1 MAILEELGL
10 TPHVHRGIGVDVG
23 GTKIAAA
30 LVDSD
35 GRITH
40 RVQRATDVSGVE
52 ATLTSIQ
59 AAIEA
64 VLADAGPTASDI
76 VGVGLGIPGK
86 VDPVRGL
93 GLLSVNL
100 GWRDAPVVATL
111 EAALGVPCRIEN
123 DVSVGALGEARYGAG
138 RGRDSLVY
146 LSLGTGVAAR
156 TVIEGRLYRGA
167 GGLAGEL
174 GHLVAD
180 PDSLPC
186 KCGARGCLEAIASGP
201 GIAARAQQAV
211 DAGAATTLRELAAG
225 GPVTTRM
232 VFAAADAGDALA
244 QAIVERTGQYLGRAV
259 EDLIMLYDPDIVVL
273 GGGLAQA
280 GNRLTAAIVR
290 ELDRLAAES
299 YVFRDMWQPERL
311 AVSALGPDVAL
322 LGAAALA
329 L

>member
-1 MAILEELGL
+1 MPTPTDSPL
-10 TPHVHRGIGVDVG
+10 TPDWRCAIGVDVG

-30 LVDSD
+30 LIDAD

-40 RVQRATDVSGVE
+40 RVQRATDVSGVD
-52 ATLTSIQ
+52 ATLASIR

-64 VLADAGPTASDI
+64 VLAAAGPTARGA

-86 VDPVRGL
+86 VDPARGL

-100 GWRDAPVVATL
+100 AWRDAPVVATL
-111 EAALGVPCRIEN
+111 EAALRLPCRIEN

-138 RGRDSLVY
+138 RGRASLVY

-156 TVIEGRLYRGA
+156 VVIDGRLYRGA
-167 GGLAGEL
+167 GGLAGEI
-174 GHLVAD
+174 GHLVFD
-180 PDSLPC
+180 PASLPC

-211 DAGAATTLRELAAG
+211 DAGMPTALRDMAAAA
-225 GPVTTRM
+225 PVTTRM
-232 VFAAADAGDALA
+232 VFAAADAGDSVALA
-244 QAIVERTGQYLGRAV
+244 VIERTGQYLGRAV
-259 EDLIMLYDPDIVVL
+259 EHLIMLYDPDLVVL

-280 GNRLTAAIVR
+280 SDRLTIAIVG

-299 YVFRDMWQPERL
+299 YVFRDMWRPDRL
-311 AVSALGPDVAL
+311 AASALGPDVAL

>member
-1 MAILEELGL
+1 MATMNTSPL
-10 TPHVHRGIGVDVG
+10 TERRAAIGVDVG

-30 LVDSD
+30 VVDAS
-35 GRITH
+35 GRLTH
-40 RVQRATDVSGVE
+40 RVQRATDVSGVD
-52 ATLTSIQ
+52 ATLASIR

-64 VLADAGPTASDI
+64 VLADAGPTAGD
-76 VGVGLGIPGK
+76 VGGVGLGIPGK
-86 VDPVRGL
+86 VDPVSGV

-111 EAALGVPCRIEN
+111 EAALGLPCRIEN

-138 RGRDSLVY
+138 RDRQSLVY

-156 TVIEGRLYRGA
+156 VVIDGRLYRGA
-167 GGLAGEL
+167 GGMAGEI
-174 GHLVAD
+174 GHLVSD
-180 PDSLPC
+180 PDSLLC

-211 DAGAATTLRELAAG
+211 DARTPTALRDMAAG

-232 VFAAADAGDALA
+232 VFAAADAGDEVA
-244 QAIVERTGQYLGRAV
+244 QTIVERTGQYLGGAV
-259 EDLIMLYDPDIVVL
+259 KTLIMLYDPEIVVL

-280 GNRLTAAIVR
+280 GNRLTAAIIR
-290 ELDRLAAES
+290 EVDRLAAES
-299 YVFRDMWQPERL
+299 YVFRDLWRPDRL
-311 AVSALGPDVAL
+311 AVSVLGPDVAL

>member
-1 MAILEELGL
+1 MATMNTSPL
-10 TPHVHRGIGVDVG
+10 TMRRAAIGVDVG

-30 LVDSD
+30 VVDAS
-35 GRITH
+35 GRLTH
-40 RVQRATDVSGVE
+40 RIQRATDVSGVE
-52 ATLTSIQ
+52 ATLMSIQ

-64 VLADAGPTASDI
+64 VLADAGPAARDV

-86 VDPVRGL
+86 VDPVSGV

-100 GWRDAPVVATL
+100 GWRDAPVVTTL
-111 EAALGVPCRIEN
+111 EAALGLPCRIEN

-138 RGRDSLVY
+138 RGCQSLVY

-156 TVIEGRLYRGA
+156 VVIDGRLYRGA
-167 GGLAGEL
+167 GGMAGEI
-174 GHLVAD
+174 GHLVSD

-201 GIAARAQQAV
+201 GIAARAQQTV
-211 DAGAATTLRELAAG
+211 DGGTPTALRDMAAG
-225 GPVTTRM
+225 GSVTTRM
-232 VFAAADAGDALA
+232 VFAAADAGDETA
-244 QAIVERTGQYLGRAV
+244 QALIERTGRYLGRAV
-259 EDLIMLYDPDIVVL
+259 ETLIVLYDPDIVVL

-280 GNRLTAAIVR
+280 GNRLTQAIIH

-311 AVSALGPDVAL
+311 AVSALGPDVAV